1 MAAIAR
7 FLVRTF
13 PQTQFETETLK
24 ILVIFCGTGLALSL
38 LLILTRGLDLSVG
51 FF

>member
-7 FLVRTF
+7 FLSRTF
-13 PQTQFETETLK
+13 PGTQVEVETLK
-24 ILVIFCGTGLALSL
+24 ILVIFCGIGLTTSL
-38 LLILTRGLDLSVG
+38 LLMLTRGLDLSVG